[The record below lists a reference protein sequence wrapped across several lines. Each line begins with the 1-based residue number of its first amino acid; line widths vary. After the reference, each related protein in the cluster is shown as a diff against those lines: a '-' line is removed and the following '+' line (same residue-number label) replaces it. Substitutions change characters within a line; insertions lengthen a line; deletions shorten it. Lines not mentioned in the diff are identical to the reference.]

1 MPRLTNRTFAL
12 LAAALLGAAPA
23 PAIAQ
28 ESTTPQT
35 YSARDE
41 QAQWRD
47 APAFH
52 QFYQATVDAFAN
64 GPDRV
69 DRAAF
74 EERSRE
80 IFTAFA
86 IANNMSVEGML
97 DHLKAIPGEM
107 IENAR
112 REPEILAS
120 YDAFIEAL
128 MGPRSFPADAER
140 IGGDH

>member
-1 MPRLTNRTFAL
+1 MLRLADRIYAVLGTAMMC
-12 LAAALLGAAPA
+12 AAAA

-28 ESTTPQT
+28 EHGSPQT

-41 QAQWRD
+41 QAAWIND
-47 APAFH
+47 PAFH
-52 QFYQATVDAFAN
+52 QFYQVTVDAFAN

-69 DRAAF
+69 DRAAY
-74 EERSRE
+74 EAKSRE

-86 IANNMSVEGML
+86 TSHNMPVEAML

-107 IENAR
+107 IDNAT

-120 YDAFIEAL
+120 YDAFVEAL
-128 MGPRSFPADAER
+128 MGPQAFPADAER
-140 IGGDH
+140 IGGD

>member
-1 MPRLTNRTFAL
+1 LIAVATL
-12 LAAALLGAAPA
+12 GGAAM

-28 ESTTPQT
+28 DHGAPQT

-41 QAQWRD
+41 QAQWRND
-47 APAFH
+47 PAFH
-52 QFYQATVDAFAN
+52 AFYDATVEAFAN

-69 DRAAF
+69 DRAAY
-74 EERSRE
+74 EARSRE
-80 IFTAFA
+80 IFAAFA
-86 IANNMSVEGML
+86 IANNMPVEAML

-128 MGPRSFPADAER
+128 MGPQAFPADAEW
-140 IGGDH
+140 IGGD